1 MIACM
6 RYELVILLP
15 EKDEDAINIFA
26 LSIIIALAF
35 AGISI
40 PVVLIGRH
48 FIAQLF
54 NAPEL
59 SNYLFLLPFIILLM
73 GFSTTFYY
81 WMLRK
86 KFFKSIAV
94 SNISGAVVFNGTEI
108 GAGIGGYPTGGSL
121 IGANI
126 LSTFTSTAILGHLAW
141 KNELKFLWKK
151 INLQDMKKGLIRYRK
166 FPLIDSWSAILNNL
180 SARLPELLLS
190 AFFSPVVVGYYYL
203 GFRVLKYPMSF
214 IGDSISQAFFSE
226 AAEAKRDGT
235 LSMLTEKMF
244 QVLLKLSMFP
254 LLVLTFTGRDLFIFV
269 FGKTWAEAGL
279 YAQFLSIWI
288 IFWFIAS
295 PISTII
301 AVEEK
306 LHVGFLLT
314 VISLIFRILS
324 LYIGGTLGN
333 PLIAVALFSLTGLFF
348 NGLSCLVFLHIVGV
362 PLVMTVKRILQ
373 GLCYFLPAGAVIVL
387 MKYLAASSLIITFI
401 SLILILIYYF
411 IIIKTDPLIHNIY
424 LQLLQN
430 VKNVFKR

>member
-1 MIACM
+1 
-6 RYELVILLP
+6 
-15 EKDEDAINIFA
+15 
-26 LSIIIALAF
+26 
-35 AGISI
+35 
-40 PVVLIGRH
+40 
-48 FIAQLF
+48 
-54 NAPEL
+54 
-59 SNYLFLLPFIILLM
+59 
-73 GFSTTFYY
+73 
-81 WMLRK
+81 
-86 KFFKSIAV
+86 
-94 SNISGAVVFNGTEI
+94 
-108 GAGIGGYPTGGSL
+108 
-121 IGANI
+121 
-126 LSTFTSTAILGHLAW
+126 
-141 KNELKFLWKK
+141 
-151 INLQDMKKGLIRYRK
+151 
-166 FPLIDSWSAILNNL
+166 
-180 SARLPELLLS
+180 
-190 AFFSPVVVGYYYL
+190 
-203 GFRVLKYPMSF
+203 
-214 IGDSISQAFFSE
+214 
-226 AAEAKRDGT
+226 
-235 LSMLTEKMF
+235 
-244 QVLLKLSMFP
+244 
-254 LLVLTFTGRDLFIFV
+254 
-269 FGKTWAEAGL
+269 
-279 YAQFLSIWI
+279 LSIWI